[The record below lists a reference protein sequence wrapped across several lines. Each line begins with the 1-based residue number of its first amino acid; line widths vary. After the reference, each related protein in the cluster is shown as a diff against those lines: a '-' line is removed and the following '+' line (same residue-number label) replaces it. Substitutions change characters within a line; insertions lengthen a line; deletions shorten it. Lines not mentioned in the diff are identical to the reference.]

1 MAIVDGCIHV
11 GVWDLRTERLIR
23 TVVLPTPASGS
34 GVVTP
39 DGRYL
44 LVGVTGGGFV
54 RADLHTGAIVQVPGE
69 QAAVNV
75 IASSPDGRFY
85 AIGREDGTVDQY
97 DARSLR
103 LVRRHT
109 VQNSIQTIAFSP
121 DSQLLAIEDTATVVR
136 VWDTCAMCENPAKLA
151 ARAASE
157 SVRALTPGER
167 ATFNVK

>member
-1 MAIVDGCIHV
+1 
-11 GVWDLRTERLIR
+11 
-23 TVVLPTPASGS
+23 
-34 GVVTP
+34 
-39 DGRYL
+39 
-44 LVGVTGGGFV
+44 
-54 RADLHTGAIVQVPGE
+54 
-69 QAAVNV
+69 V